1 MVIMEAIDSISQK
14 AITIVI
20 ASSIKLKNKL
30 EKHLR
35 LVITS
40 RDSKYFVLLVEDHLV
55 WLHIYKK
62 NLVKCTIRKQK

>member
-1 MVIMEAIDSISQK
+1 MMEAIDSISQK

-30 EKHLR
+30 EKQQR

-40 RDSKYFVLLVEDHLV
+40 RDSKYFVLLMEDHLV
-55 WLHIYKK
+55 
-62 NLVKCTIRKQK
+62 